1 LSSAREGR
9 KTYYSYTG
17 ASMLGTFV
25 KVLSGKTSKQEV
37 KEWVDLF
44 KSDE

>member
-1 LSSAREGR
+1 
-9 KTYYSYTG
+9 
-17 ASMLGTFV
+17 MLGTFV